1 MLQAGCPF
9 AGVSECPARPT
20 VVAHHRRAARGWQP
34 HRRRRPLRST
44 RRGSLAVGDGQ
55 PWTRAACNVP
65 GGAHEARLA
74 HVPQASEARSGD
86 AESSARRC
94 CAPLPRARRT
104 SPLSAH
110 CLASFK
116 DGEASRPNLIC
127 SPSHPRLDTRWIPS
141 RSLEEGRGQEVSTGR
156 FTGSKLDIKRGKL
169 DVKKVAP
176 GMA

>member
-94 CAPLPRARRT
+94 CAPLPHARRT

-110 CLASFK
+110 CLAS
-116 DGEASRPNLIC
+116 
-127 SPSHPRLDTRWIPS
+127 
-141 RSLEEGRGQEVSTGR
+141 
-156 FTGSKLDIKRGKL
+156 
-169 DVKKVAP
+169 
-176 GMA
+176 